1 LGRIGKEKSENV
13 LRNKKTQVLRERGE
27 NQEQG
32 RRAKRRG
39 FSVEFLIL
47 LNSGKGE
54 ASFQLIVYI

>member
-1 LGRIGKEKSENV
+1 VRIGKERSVTFFTYNRENKSFG
-13 LRNKKTQVLRERGE
+13 KKGE